1 MFCRIQRQRGDF
13 GFAQGM
19 ERLMNKWEVWWARVK
34 FEDSEEVK
42 KRPVII
48 YDNKVT
54 YIVSF
59 KVTSHEVRK
68 NFKGEYEIIKW
79 QKAGLAKPSVVRLS
93 RMLKMLESDFIEKI
107 GDLDDIDIYGIETL
121 VRFHYNI
128 R

>member
-1 MFCRIQRQRGDF
+1 
-13 GFAQGM
+13 
-19 ERLMNKWEVWWARVK
+19 MNKWEVWWARVK

-93 RMLKMLESDFIEKI
+93 RMLKMQKSDFIEKI
-107 GDLDDIDIYGIETL
+107 GDLDDIDMYGIETL